1 MMVRSLAILLLSSSF
16 ATAQQYPII
25 DVSASGSKRYQP
37 AEIVAYIGLKK
48 DISKPISL
56 EKVRDAAQKLVNSGV
71 FSNVGYRHAAATG
84 GMTVT
89 FTVQD
94 KPEDQFLPVIFENI
108 VWRTD
113 DELRAALQKR
123 VPLFHADVPIEGQ
136 LTDEIATAISEELKT
151 SGVEAHVTSEQSCAS
166 GQERCLRRLWID
178 NLQIITAAVDPH
190 GAPPEVIDEV
200 KKAAAGT
207 LLGKP
212 FTMSGAGAKFVE
224 LVRAS
229 CLKRGL
235 LKPEIGQPTPKV
247 ISQNGENVA
256 VALSAPVQP
265 GRAYNFEGQQ
275 WQGNSAIP
283 SAQLEK
289 MVHLYL
295 HLPVDGAKLEQD
307 LTQVRAQYAARGYM
321 QAHITPGAVLDDA
334 KGEVR
339 YTFNVAE
346 GPLLK
351 MGVFDVSGFPDK
363 VSAQVRD
370 LWKLRQGDPFDRVYI
385 EKFFRDPLIQ
395 RLFSGQSF
403 VVEQSEGD
411 DPNTLDVTVALCM
424 ASGCKPSPNALFVSG
439 PATQPQPES
448 H

>member
-1 MMVRSLAILLLSSSF
+1 MVRLLAILFLSCL
-16 ATAQQYPII
+16 AAAQQYPII
-25 DVSASGSKRYQP
+25 GVSASGSKRCKP
-37 AEIVAYIGLKK
+37 AEIVAYTGLKE
-48 DISKPISL
+48 DISKPVSL
-56 EKVRDAAQKLVNSGV
+56 ERVRDAAQKLVNSGV
-71 FSNVGYRHAAATG
+71 FSNVGYSHAAATG

-89 FTVQD
+89 LTVQD
-94 KPEDQFLPVIFENI
+94 KPADQFLPITFENI

-113 DELRAALQKR
+113 AELRAAIQKR
-123 VPLFHADVPIEGQ
+123 VPIFHDDVPIEGQ
-136 LTDEIATAISEELKT
+136 LTDEIATAISEELKM
-151 SGVEAHVTSEQSCAS
+151 SGVDAHVTSEQSCAS
-166 GQERCLRRLWID
+166 GQQRCFRGFSID
-178 NLQIITAAVDPH
+178 NLQIITAAVDPQ
-190 GAPPEVIDEV
+190 GAPAEVVDEV
-200 KKAAAGT
+200 KKAAAET

-212 FTMSGAGAKFVE
+212 FTKSNSEARFGDLIRV
-224 LVRAS
+224 S
-229 CLKRGL
+229 CMKRGL

-247 ISQNGENVA
+247 ISQAGDHVA
-256 VALSAPVQP
+256 VSLSAAVQP

-307 LTQVRAQYAARGYM
+307 LTQVRAQYATRGYM
-321 QAHITPGAVLDDA
+321 QARVTPQPVFDDA

-346 GPLLK
+346 GALLK

-411 DPNTLDVTVALCM
+411 EPNTLDVTVALCM
-424 ASGCKPSPNALFVSG
+424 AAGCKPSPNALFVSG
-439 PATQPQPES
+439 PATQPPPES